1 MAHLGNPLFVV
12 GIDFGTTYSGYAFSS
27 KADPSK
33 ISTNIWQ
40 GSKLLS
46 LKAPTAV
53 LLNNNQEF
61 EAFGYEAEKRFSE
74 LLADEEQDDYYY
86 FHQFKMLL
94 HNNNQRIQRSTKIT
108 DYTGKSMEAIKVFG
122 LVIKFLKEQLINK
135 FRDNV
140 NVDDFYFVL
149 TVPAMWDDPAKQFM
163 REAAETAGIQVNML
177 TIALEPEVTSV
188 YCREYM
194 TDRDIKGMKYV
205 VVDLGGGTADIAVYQ
220 QHPDDFLEEVVPP
233 SGGAWGGI
241 AIDDAYL
248 RFLEKVFGEG
258 VMQELKL
265 KEFKEYTDLIHEFE
279 DKKRLIKSDTT
290 TDVVITIP
298 VGFMDIIKKQCGGT
312 DAAIKK
318 SPYSDSLCLRDYDSL
333 WINPQKFRDL
343 FKPTI
348 NSLLKHLEQLFQH
361 PKVSD
366 IQDII
371 MVGGFS
377 KCELVQRAMEDKFP
391 KKKIIIPELT
401 DLAVLRGAV
410 LYGHQH
416 KPIRRYKLFV
426 VAIDFGTTYSGY
438 AFSTKSQPNSIYTC
452 DWRRSS
458 LLSYKA
464 PTSVL
469 LNHKKEFLAFG
480 YDAETKY
487 MSSLENDSDDEDSEE
502 AKEAVYYYFRRFKMA
517 LYNESVDIDS
527 LIKDES
533 GFKMKAID
541 IFTFAIKYLKD
552 QTINKLRRTLTDVDI
567 ADIHYVLTVPAI
579 WEDKAKM
586 FMRKSAE
593 KAGIKGYQLT
603 IALEPEAASIYC
615 QELRTDRENKTNIT
629 FSETIKEGMKYVVV
643 DLGGGTADITVHE
656 ILTDGLLEEVVPP
669 SSGAWGGT
677 AIDDAYLRFLEKVFG
692 EKVVQELK
700 LKELE
705 DYTELIHEFEVKKR
719 SIKTDTTDDV
729 VITMPVGFIDI
740 IKKHCG
746 GIDTAIKKSP
756 YSDSIS
762 ISGQRL
768 RVNPQKFRNLFKP
781 TINSLLKHLEQLF
794 RHPKVSDI
802 QYIIMVG
809 GFSECELVQKE
820 MKDKFPKK
828 KIIIPEEAGL
838 AVLKG
843 AVLYG
848 HQPEKIKT
856 RILKKTYG
864 IQSWPE
870 WDSEVHPE
878 TKRVRIE
885 GTDRCKDVFY
895 KFAVKGEKVEAGHS
909 YGQIFQALKPDER
922 TLECTVYISD
932 DTNPRYVTDPSCQRL
947 GNLIVPLPPLN
958 KGQSLEIEETMI
970 FGGTELLFRAKNMKT
985 GEFYETQFQF

>member
-1 MAHLGNPLFVV
+1 MTNHINVYTEGS
-12 GIDFGTTYSGYAFSS
+12 IYKIKEWFSN
-27 KADPSK
+27 K
-33 ISTNIWQ
+33 ISTHIWQ
-40 GSKLLS
+40 GSKLCS

-94 HNNNQRIQRSTKIT
+94 HNNNQ
-108 DYTGKSMEAIKVFG
+108 
-122 LVIKFLKEQLINK
+122 EQLINK
-135 FRDNV
+135 AKDRLKHRDDL

-149 TVPAMWDDPAKQFM
+149 TVPAMWDDPGKQFM
-163 REAAETAGIQVNML
+163 REAAETAGIQVNKL

-188 YCREYM
+188 YCRELR

-265 KEFKEYTDLIHEFE
+265 KEFEEYTDLIHEFE
-279 DKKRLIKSDTT
+279 VKKRLIKSDTT

-318 SPYSDSLCLRDYDSL
+318 SPYSDSISISGQRLRV
-333 WINPQKFRDL
+333 NPQKFRDL
-343 FKPTI
+343 FKSTI

-391 KKKIIIPELT
+391 KKKIIIPDET

-517 LYNESVDIDS
+517 LYNESVDMDS

-593 KAGIKGYQLT
+593 KPA
-603 IALEPEAASIYC
+603 
-615 QELRTDRENKTNIT
+615 
-629 FSETIKEGMKYVVV
+629 
-643 DLGGGTADITVHE
+643 
-656 ILTDGLLEEVVPP
+656 GLLEEVVPP
-669 SSGAWGGT
+669 SGGAWGGT

-768 RVNPQKFRNLFKP
+768 RVNPQKFRDLFKP
-781 TINSLLKHLEQLF
+781 NINSLLKHLEQLF

-828 KIIIPEEAGL
+828 EIIIPEEAGL

-909 YGQIFQALKPDER
+909 MDKYSKLLNLTRER
-922 TLECTVYISD
+922 
-932 DTNPRYVTDPSCQRL
+932 
-947 GNLIVPLPPLN
+947 
-958 KGQSLEIEETMI
+958 
-970 FGGTELLFRAKNMKT
+970 
-985 GEFYETQFQF
+985 

>member
-1 MAHLGNPLFVV
+1 M
-12 GIDFGTTYSGYAFSS
+12 S
-27 KADPSK
+27 
-33 ISTNIWQ
+33 
-40 GSKLLS
+40 
-46 LKAPTAV
+46 
-53 LLNNNQEF
+53 
-61 EAFGYEAEKRFSE
+61 EK
-74 LLADEEQDDYYY
+74 
-86 FHQFKMLL
+86 K
-94 HNNNQRIQRSTKIT
+94 
-108 DYTGKSMEAIKVFG
+108 AIK
-122 LVIKFLKEQLINK
+122 NK
-135 FRDNV
+135 ND
-140 NVDDFYFVL
+140 
-149 TVPAMWDDPAKQFM
+149 
-163 REAAETAGIQVNML
+163 E
-177 TIALEPEVTSV
+177 
-188 YCREYM
+188 
-194 TDRDIKGMKYV
+194 DRD
-205 VVDLGGGTADIAVYQ
+205 
-220 QHPDDFLEEVVPP
+220 
-233 SGGAWGGI
+233 
-241 AIDDAYL
+241 
-248 RFLEKVFGEG
+248 
-258 VMQELKL
+258 
-265 KEFKEYTDLIHEFE
+265 
-279 DKKRLIKSDTT
+279 
-290 TDVVITIP
+290 TI
-298 VGFMDIIKKQCGGT
+298 
-312 DAAIKK
+312 DAA
-318 SPYSDSLCLRDYDSL
+318 
-333 WINPQKFRDL
+333 
-343 FKPTI
+343 
-348 NSLLKHLEQLFQH
+348 
-361 PKVSD
+361 
-366 IQDII
+366 
-371 MVGGFS
+371 
-377 KCELVQRAMEDKFP
+377 
-391 KKKIIIPELT
+391 
-401 DLAVLRGAV
+401 
-410 LYGHQH
+410 
-416 KPIRRYKLFV
+416 KLFV
-426 VAIDFGTTYSGY
+426 AAIDFGTTYSGY

-452 DWRRSS
+452 DWKKSS

-469 LNHKKEFLAFG
+469 LNHNKEFLAFG
-480 YDAETKY
+480 YDAESRY
-487 MSSLENDSDDEDSEE
+487 MSSLENDSDDDDSGEE
-502 AKEAVYYYFRRFKMA
+502 KDAVYYFRRFKMA
-517 LYNESVDIDS
+517 LHNESVDMDS

-533 GFKMKAID
+533 GFKMKAFD

-552 QTINKLRRTLTDVDI
+552 QTINKLKRTLTDVDI

-593 KAGIKGYQLT
+593 KAGIKGDQLT

-629 FSETIKEGMKYVVV
+629 FSETIKKGMKYVVV

-656 ILTDGLLEEVVPP
+656 RQPDGLLEEVVPP
-669 SSGAWGGT
+669 SGGAWGGT
-677 AIDDAYLRFLEKVFG
+677 AIDDAYLKFLEKVFG
-692 EKVVQELK
+692 EKVVKELK

-719 SIKTDTTDDV
+719 SIKTDTTSDI
-729 VITMPVGFIDI
+729 VITMPVGLMNI

-762 ISGQRL
+762 VSGQQKL
-768 RVNPQKFRNLFKP
+768 CVNPQKFRDLFKP
-781 TINSLLKHLEQLF
+781 TINSLLKHLDQLF

-802 QYIIMVG
+802 QHIIMVG

-848 HQPEKIKT
+848 YQPEKINK

-878 TKRVRIE
+878 TKRVRID

-947 GNLIVPLPPLN
+947 GNLIVPLPPLQ

-985 GEFYETQFQF
+985 GEIYETQFQF